1 MPNTSV
7 SGEETLETVCN
18 LSVTAA
24 ALGLGRNKGP
34 GHYAGTPGHHTAI
47 WTEAQSLFP
56 MSPPLLTLY
65 QAGPML
71 GTTEQPPHLQ
81 LSIPTASGFVFP

>member
-7 SGEETLETVCN
+7 SGEKTPETIHN

-24 ALGLGRNKGP
+24 TLGLGRNKGL
-34 GHYAGTPGHHTAI
+34 GHYAGTPAHHSHNTDRSPV
-47 WTEAQSLFP
+47 SL
-56 MSPPLLTLY
+56 SREPPPLTLY
-65 QAGPML
+65 QAVPML